1 MTAFTSLKHFKKD
14 LRQGNST
21 CTKIVET
28 CLQTIKHN
36 LHFNSS
42 LKIFELET
50 LDKAAMIDRK
60 INNGEELV
68 RIVVGIK
75 DILYYKERNINASCK
90 ILTDLNRNILQQQI

>member
-60 INNGEELV
+60 INNGNEEELV

-75 DILYYKERNINASCK
+75 DKHCYNSIILMQQQNIDRFKS
-90 ILTDLNRNILQQQI
+90 ILQQQI